1 MLEAIAE
8 ADNINSINNQIFINV
23 LPNLFLTSSMFL
35 NSGTEHKIAV
45 INIITCVVY

>member
-1 MLEAIAE
+1 MLEAIVE
-8 ADNINSINNQIFINV
+8 ADNTNIINNHRIIIA
-23 LPNLFLTSSMFL
+23 LANLFLISSIFL